1 MSRIRCVISTWKL
14 IWQWQWVEWLSI
26 NPSPS
31 RHSPTASIF
40 PFPSMT
46 TLKQQEDPSTRVL
59 SAISDGFKRSPGFE
73 FLISWYRGNT
83 GPGPRTQLAISHT
96 FFAQC
101 LPYRLTHRF
110 YKIKSIWIS
119 PLIYLHEIFQP
130 KFSKIVTRKLKF
142 RYCEPMWTKAD
153 HFGCQLVVIR
163 FASEESWTI
172 DWYLVDRYDRRHS
185 ISNCYSKN
193 PKMCNTTTKTREHLW
208 QRLTHPCR
216 VFISHFDAGV
226 LV

>member
-1 MSRIRCVISTWKL
+1 MGWT
-14 IWQWQWVEWLSI
+14 
-26 NPSPS
+26 
-31 RHSPTASIF
+31 
-40 PFPSMT
+40 
-46 TLKQQEDPSTRVL
+46 
-59 SAISDGFKRSPGFE
+59 KRSLGFEFE
-73 FLISWYRGNT
+73 FLIWYRGNT

-101 LPYRLTHRF
+101 LFYRLTHRL
-110 YKIKSIWIS
+110 YKKKSILIS
-119 PLIYLHEIFQP
+119 PLIYSHEIFQP
-130 KFSKIVTRKLKF
+130 KFSKIATRKLKF
-142 RYCEPMWTKAD
+142 RYCEPMWTRAD